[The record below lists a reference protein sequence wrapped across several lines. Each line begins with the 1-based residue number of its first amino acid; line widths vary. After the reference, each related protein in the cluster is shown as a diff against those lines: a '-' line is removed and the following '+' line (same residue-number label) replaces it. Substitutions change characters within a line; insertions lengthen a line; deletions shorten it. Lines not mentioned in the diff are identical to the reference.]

1 MDTSPY
7 DGFGAAPPPDP
18 IGADV
23 PEVAPPSETDID
35 ADGMTRHVSIVEF
48 YRRITQR
55 PDVREILRRL
65 AE

>member
-1 MDTSPY
+1 MDTSPN
-7 DGFGAAPPPDP
+7 DELGAAAPPDP
-18 IGADV
+18 IGAEV
-23 PEVAPPSETDID
+23 PEAATPGEADVD

-55 PDVREILRRL
+55 PDIREILRRL